1 MIRRKIVELFAA
13 EDLPKF
19 VFIVATHF
27 PDVRPGDWEELKC
40 ENCLDLKRADC
51 PGKNL
56 KEDDVLFCM
65 KEKIE
70 NTIIEC
76 HSALVSAAGK
86 C

>member
-1 MIRRKIVELFAA
+1 MIRRKIIEMAGP
-13 EDLPKF
+13 EDMSKF

-27 PDVRPGDWEELKC
+27 PDVRPGDWKELKC

-56 KEDDVLFCM
+56 KEDDVLLCM

-70 NTIIEC
+70 NTIIEV
-76 HSALVSAAGK
+76 HSGLVSLN
-86 C
+86 